1 MKYLKRNTTMMTK
14 ILRFGLL
21 AMTGTILT
29 IVMSCSSNPE
39 QNDDAKETDQAG
51 DTEEWIDLF
60 DGKSFE
66 GWRTLGS
73 DSVFTAFWKI
83 EDGVLK
89 KIDRGSVP
97 ARADGQP
104 QQGGDLMTID
114 AYDNYELSWEWAL
127 FADGNSGL
135 KYNVSEEMSMKS
147 GSEHSALGFEYQ
159 MLDDSSDEYGDLK
172 PSQFSGSL
180 YDLLPAEN
188 VQLKP
193 FGEFN
198 QSRLRVDGNQVTHWL
213 NGQKVLSYSFDSP
226 ELKSAYENSKFAEIP
241 GFIDK
246 RKGHI
251 VLQDHI
257 TEAWFRNIKLKEL

>member
-1 MKYLKRNTTMMTK
+1 MGFKKFKRSFIFNIIRFSFLFIFVFYLS
-14 ILRFGLL
+14 I
-21 AMTGTILT
+21 
-29 IVMSCSSNPE
+29 SCSSSSGDKNATKE
-39 QNDDAKETDQAG
+39 VQVSEAND
-51 DTEEWIDLF
+51 WINLF
-60 DGKSFE
+60 DGKSFD

-73 DSVFTAFWKI
+73 DSVFTAYWKI
-83 EDGVLK
+83 ESGVLK
-89 KIDRGSVP
+89 KMDRGKVP

-114 AYDNYELSWEWAL
+114 TYENYELSWEWAL

-135 KYNVSEEMSMKS
+135 KYNVSEEMSMEH
-147 GSEHSALGFEYQ
+147 GSKHSALGFEYQ

-188 VQLKP
+188 IQLKP

-198 QSRLRVDGNQVTHWL
+198 KSRLKIDGNQVTHWL
-213 NGQKVLSYSFDSP
+213 NGQKVLSYSFGSP
-226 ELKSAYENSKFAEIP
+226 ELEAAFEKSKFADIP
-241 GFIDK
+241 GFINK

-257 TEAWFRNIKLKEL
+257 TEAWFRNIKLKKL